1 MPNGQIYNIIYGPKY
16 PGGAE
21 KIFCLRGIANGQ
33 EMEMTFRLIGGK
45 WKLTK
50 LVE

>member
-1 MPNGQIYNIIYGPKY
+1 MYGEKSV
-16 PGGAE
+16 ASNE

-33 EMEMTFRLIGGK
+33 EMEMTFKKIGGN

-50 LVE
+50 LVQ